1 MIFFSDSRLSSH
13 SLLNTSGD
21 RQNGDNSP
29 TEQKQADVRTESPLK
44 NIPMLSIQSKMNS
57 KIYKCIENILWVI
70 VLLNLTLSHPEAL
83 GGKGLVGSGSILSG
97 LVDKLW
103 TTGKIRFL
111 NRAKTFKFN
120 IFLSLSFSPLLLSLS
135 LPSFSLSPPLSPSF
149 SLSPPSLSPP
159 SFSLSPPLSPLLLSL
174 PPSLEEIFA
183 YNLPNNVLVFLSLIY
198 R

>member
-1 MIFFSDSRLSSH
+1 MGDSVVE
-13 SLLNTSGD
+13 LNPFPPRGS
-21 RQNGDNSP
+21 
-29 TEQKQADVRTESPLK
+29 
-44 NIPMLSIQSKMNS
+44 
-57 KIYKCIENILWVI
+57 
-70 VLLNLTLSHPEAL
+70 

-120 IFLSLSFSPLLLSLS
+120 IFLSLSFSPPSSLSLSPLLLS
-135 LPSFSLSPPLSPSF
+135 LPSFSLSLLSLPSSLSLLLSLPSF
-149 SLSPPSLSPP
+149 SLSLPLSPLLLSLPSSLSPP
-159 SFSLSPPLSPLLLSL
+159 SLSPLLLSL